1 MSNNNLKNAKK
12 NKNDEFYTLFGDIE
26 NELKNYKNQ
35 FRDKVV
41 LCNCDDPEKS
51 NFWKYFKI
59 NFENFG
65 LKKIVSN
72 HLVKDGLSYKLE
84 FDGKQTLKTN
94 LIGNGDFRSSESISM
109 LKEADILV
117 TNPPFSLFRE
127 YVAQLIKYNKKFLI
141 LGSQN
146 AITFKDIFKL
156 MKENVIWLGYK
167 VGAFRFEVP
176 NDYATGNLEIGEDGK
191 KYAKLGN
198 IAWFTNLE
206 TTKRYEPL
214 ILHKSYTPKDY
225 PKYDNYDAIN
235 VNRIIDIPIDYFEP
249 MGVPIT
255 FMDKY
260 NPEQFEIL
268 GITSGRDEF
277 ESIPTKRYKNPKQI
291 NKDGSITNGSKANT
305 RATLLLSNAPTG
317 IYYVADNADSPFSI
331 LYARIIIKRFEGVKP
346 QL

>member
-291 NKDGSITNGSKANT
+291 NKDGSITNGSK
-305 RATLLLSNAPTG
+305 
-317 IYYVADNADSPFSI
+317 
-331 LYARIIIKRFEGVKP
+331 E
-346 QL
+346 